1 MQVIIQEVVSHL
13 RAVSSDTALSA
24 KTIGSIVDAVMRA
37 IESHDRQSA
46 DVEEELSLNNYQERN
61 RLGAE

>member
-13 RAVSSDTALSA
+13 KEVNSETALSA
-24 KTIGSIVDAVMRA
+24 NTIGSIVDAVMRA

-61 RLGAE
+61 TLGAE